1 MKLISRDAV
10 LRLLDEDG
18 IVFRKTVE
26 ALPAVELYMCKDCK
40 HASKTGECLLLD
52 GPQVVCL
59 SSMARM
65 ERIDADD
72 EG

>member
-1 MKLISRDAV
+1 MKMISRDEV

-18 IVFRKTVE
+18 VVFRKTIE
-26 ALPAVELYMCKDCK
+26 RLPTVELYMCKECK
-40 HASKTGECLLLD
+40 HGSKAGECLLLD

-65 ERIDADD
+65 ERTDA
-72 EG
+72 E

>member
-1 MKLISRDAV
+1 MKMISLDTV

-18 IVFRKTVE
+18 IIFRKTIE
-26 ALPAVELYMCKDCK
+26 ALPAIELYMCKDCK

-59 SSMARM
+59 SSHARM
-65 ERIDADD
+65 EGINTNDD
-72 EG
+72 T